1 MTDYHAP
8 IAAPTEPETPSI
20 QVLFFAPEMPPE
32 VRRIPDTLEAKQ
44 ELVEGLITTFETGV
58 PGTIGVANDEA
69 LVHDMELNRY
79 IAPTGAHIFGP
90 FFVAGDVD
98 GGFRSLT
105 PFELEQVMEHLAP
118 ELSQSH
124 FTQIMRSIDGG
135 VQWVESWE

>member
-1 MTDYHAP
+1 
-8 IAAPTEPETPSI
+8 
-20 QVLFFAPEMPPE
+20 
-32 VRRIPDTLEAKQ
+32 AKQ
-44 ELVEGLITTFETGV
+44 ELVEGLITTFETGI

-105 PFELEQVMEHLAP
+105 PFELEQVLEHMTLELSE

-124 FTQIMRSIDGG
+124 FTQIMRSIEGG
-135 VQWVESWE
+135 VEWVESWE